1 MEEIGLCLEVAQGP
15 ESLARALVLGAGA
28 CQYLPGTVWAYRRA
42 TYCPI
47 QKVSDKLAI
56 H

>member
-1 MEEIGLCLEVAQGP
+1 MEEIGLRLEVPQGP
-15 ESLARALVLGAGA
+15 QSLARALVLGAGV
-28 CQYLPGTVWAYRRA
+28 CQYLPGIVWAYGRA
-42 TYCPI
+42 TYCLI